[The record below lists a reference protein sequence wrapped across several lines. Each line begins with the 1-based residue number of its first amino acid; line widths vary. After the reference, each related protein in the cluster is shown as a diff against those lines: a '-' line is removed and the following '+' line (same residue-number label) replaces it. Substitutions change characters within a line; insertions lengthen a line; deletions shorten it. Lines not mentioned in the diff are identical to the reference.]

1 MMKSTETFHAQED
14 MSHDNVTQMPGQKAL
29 VYCRVSDPKQKIKGS
44 GLESQEHR
52 CRDYAAGK
60 GYEVEAVFPDDVTG
74 GGDFIDRPGMEALL
88 QYLDDNVH
96 TDYVVI
102 FDDLK
107 RFARDTLFHWKLRH
121 ELATRHATPE
131 CLNFNFEDTPE
142 GEFME
147 TIFAAQG
154 QLERQQNRRQTIQKM
169 RARLEGG
176 YYVFFPPVGYS
187 YKQVQ
192 GHSGKLLIKN
202 EPFASILQEALE
214 GFASGRFETQTEFK
228 RFLESQPAY
237 PKELPNGQIRL
248 QRVKQLLTRP
258 LYAGYIDKP
267 DWQVFMVK
275 GQHEPLISLQCY
287 ERIQQR
293 LKTQAKAPARK
304 DINEDFPLRG
314 FVLCGDC
321 EKPLRAGW
329 TKGNTKLYPYY
340 LCQTKTCNSY
350 GKSIKRVEIE
360 GNFETLLQQ
369 LKPSKELFQ
378 LACAT
383 FKDAWD
389 QKATTLKDQVEALK
403 SQVKKLEKQI
413 EGVVDRLVNTDNQT
427 AITAYETRL
436 TKLEREKI
444 MMTEKAQITPK
455 PLRPFHEMLEL
466 ALSFLANPYKLWASE
481 RLEDK
486 RTVLKLAFSTRIAYD
501 RETGYRTP
509 KISFPF
515 KLLGDL
521 APSECKM
528 VPGGGIEPPLCYQNW
543 ILNPARLPVP
553 PPRHRV

>member
-1 MMKSTETFHAQED
+1 MMQSTETLHAQNDES
-14 MSHDNVTQMPGQKAL
+14 SHTSSSKPVQKAL
-29 VYCRVSDPKQKIKGS
+29 LYCRVSDPKQRIHGS
-44 GLESQEHR
+44 GLESQEHL
-52 CRDYAAGK
+52 CREYAARK

-74 GGDFIDRPGMEALL
+74 GGDFIDRPGMVALL
-88 QYLDDNVH
+88 QYLEDNAH

-107 RFARDTLFHWKLRH
+107 RFARATLFHWKLRH
-121 ELATRHATPE
+121 ELSLRRATPE

-169 RARLEGG
+169 RARMEGG
-176 YYVFFPPVGYS
+176 YYVFFPSVGYR
-187 YKQVQ
+187 YERVQ
-192 GHSGKLLIKN
+192 GHSGKLLVRN
-202 EPFASILQEALE
+202 EPVASILQEALE

-237 PKELPNGQIRL
+237 PKDFPNGQIRM
-248 QRVKQLLTRP
+248 QRIKQLLTRP
-258 LYAGYIDKP
+258 IYAGYIDKP

-304 DINEDFPLRG
+304 DINQDFPLRG

-321 EKPLRAGW
+321 NKPLRAGW
-329 TKGNTKLYPYY
+329 TKGNTKRYPYY

-350 GKSIKRVEIE
+350 GKSIKRADIE
-360 GNFETLLQQ
+360 GEFETLLKK

-378 LACAT
+378 LTCAT
-383 FKDAWD
+383 FKNSWD
-389 QKATTLKDQVEALK
+389 KKAASLKDQVK
-403 SQVKKLEKQI
+403 VVKGQIKMLEKHI
-413 EGVVDRLVNTDNQT
+413 EGVVDRLVKTENQT

-436 TKLEREKI
+436 SKLEREKI
-444 MMTEKAQITPK
+444 MLIEKAQVAPK

-481 RLEDK
+481 QLEDK
-486 RTVLKLAFSTRIAYD
+486 RTVLKLAFSTRISYD

-509 KISFPF
+509 KIALPF
-515 KLLGDL
+515 KLLHDL
-521 APSECKM
+521 TAPQCQM
-528 VPGGGIEPPLCYQNW
+528 VPGRGLEPPQG
-543 ILNPARLPVP
+543 LPTGT
-553 PPRHRV
+553 